1 MKKYMSLF
9 LVMLMLAT
17 LFVGCTGKT
26 AETAPAANAPQEEA
40 KTSALPIA
48 ELSPESMT
56 DITSMLDA
64 TVPEAPV
71 VMRLGGLK
79 GPTTMGMVKLLSDS
93 DAGLTANKYEYTIA
107 AAADELTPKLLKG
120 ELDMLALPVNA
131 GAILYN
137 KSNGDVTMLAVNT
150 LGVLYILEKGGE
162 TVQSVAD
169 LKGKTIYA
177 TGKGT
182 TPEYALAYLLSK
194 NGLDIATDV
203 TMEWKSEPSEVV
215 AQLAKEESAVAMMPQ
230 PFVTV
235 ARGKVE
241 GLRVALDMTKE
252 WAAAGDTLI
261 TAGLI
266 VRTAFLQEHPEEVK
280 TFLEEYAA
288 STTYA
293 NEHAA
298 EAAVLVEQ
306 FIGVNAAVA
315 EKAIPACNIVCI
327 TGEEMKKAAA
337 GYLAVLFGLNDK
349 AVGGALPG
357 DDFYYLP

>member
-1 MKKYMSLF
+1 MKKYMSL
-9 LVMLMLAT
+9 LLSLLLLAA
-17 LFVGCTGKT
+17 LIPGCAV
-26 AETAPAANAPQEEA
+26 AESE
-40 KTSALPIA
+40 
-48 ELSPESMT
+48 
-56 DITSMLDA
+56 
-64 TVPEAPV
+64 PV

-107 AAADELTPKLLKG
+107 AAADELTPTLLQG

-137 KSNGDVTMLAVNT
+137 KSQGGVTMLAVNT

-162 TVQSVAD
+162 TVKSVAD
-169 LKGKTIYA
+169 LKGKTVYA

-182 TPEYALAYLLSK
+182 TPEYALSYLLTA
-194 NGLDIATDV
+194 NGLDIAKDV
-203 TMEWKSEPSEVV
+203 AMEWKSEPSEVV

-235 ARGKVE
+235 AKGKVE

-266 VRTAFLQEHPEEVK
+266 VRTAFLNEHPEAVK
-280 TFLEEYAA
+280 VFLEEYAA
-288 STTYA
+288 STAYA
-293 NEHAA
+293 NEHPA

-306 FIGVNAAVA
+306 FIGVKAAIA
-315 EKAIPACNIVCI
+315 EKAIPACNIVCV
-327 TGEEMKKAAA
+327 TGEEMKQAAQ
-337 GYLAVLFGLNDK
+337 GYLQVLFDLNPK
-349 AVGGALPG
+349 AVGGALPA